1 MTSDSGPPGSAPE
14 TKYAYLRS
22 DGTAYIVAGSAVAGI
37 AAYAYQLLGGRTL
50 GAEAFAPVSVLLT
63 IHFLTF
69 IVLLLPIEQL
79 IVRRLTIDRTNAG
92 IPARAYWLG
101 GLTVVGATLFAWL
114 GNDAYLNGD
123 RRFILFTTLTVAGHF
138 LYSAARGHLAGWRRF
153 RAYGLSSGAASI
165 LRLAIAVAVTIV
177 HPSASGFALGLVIG
191 PAIVMLWRPFKP
203 VAVHRREL
211 DPRERES
218 MTERGLLA
226 GLVLAAAASQ
236 ALLLGGPLIVGFLG
250 GSAVEMSIAFAA
262 FTLGRAPLTFGYN
275 LLARVLPPFTEM
287 AARGEREELR
297 SWARGMA
304 WAAVGLSVVAGLLG
318 WFLGP
323 WVIEAAFGS
332 EFVPTSFAAC
342 VIAVG
347 VVLAGAGLFVGQ
359 ILVARNQPARLG
371 IAWLSGVVAASAAVL
386 LAMGLDAVSRVGLGF
401 AVGEVIALIALVT
414 GAVAVGEAAPYRRGT
429 TAAYAMAK
437 RTLDIGVSLL
447 LGILTLPIVVLAA
460 IAVRLDS
467 PGPIFFRQVRLGR
480 HLRPFGMLK
489 IRSMRA
495 DADESVFAEHLA
507 ELQASRHSDTA
518 ATIRIEDDQRVTRV
532 GHFIRKWSI
541 DELPNLWNVLEG
553 SMSLVGPRPL
563 VGSEAELVGI
573 ESTRFKTRPGITGL
587 AQVEGRDTISIEERT
602 ALDEEYV
609 ANQSMSLDLSILRRT
624 VTTVFHGGGD

>member
-1 MTSDSGPPGSAPE
+1 MTSDTLVSKPAPE
-14 TKYAYLRS
+14 TRYAYVRS

-63 IHFLTF
+63 VHFLTF

-79 IVRRLTIDRTNAG
+79 VVRRLTIDRNQSG

-101 GLTVVGATLFAWL
+101 AATLVGSTLFAWL
-114 GNDAYLNGD
+114 GNDAYMNGD
-123 RRFILFTTLTVAGHF
+123 RRFIGFTALTVAGHF

-153 RAYGLSSGAASI
+153 RAYGISSGGASL
-165 LRLAIAVAVTIV
+165 LRFAIALAVTIV

-203 VAVHRREL
+203 VAVRRRAL
-211 DPRERES
+211 DLRERQT
-218 MTERGLLA
+218 MTERGLLS

-250 GSAVEMSIAFAA
+250 GSAVEISIAFAA

-304 WAAVGLSVVAGLLG
+304 WAAVGLSVVAAFLG

-323 WVIEAAFGS
+323 WVIGAAFGS
-332 EFVPTSFAAC
+332 EFVPTSFAAG

-371 IAWLSGVVAASAAVL
+371 IAWLSGVVAAGAAVVS
-386 LAMGLDAVSRVGLGF
+386 AIGLDAVSRVGLGF
-401 AVGEVIALIALVT
+401 AVGEVVALIALVT
-414 GAVAVGEAAPYRRGT
+414 GAVSTGEAEPYRRGS

-437 RTLDIGVSLL
+437 RTLDIGVALL
-447 LGILTLPIVVLAA
+447 LGIVTLPIVALAA
-460 IAVRLDS
+460 VAVRLDS

-480 HLRPFGMLK
+480 NLRPFGMMK
-489 IRSMRA
+489 IRTMTA
-495 DADESVFAEHLA
+495 DADESVFARHLA
-507 ELQASRHSDTA
+507 VMQASRHSDAT
-518 ATIRIEDDQRVTRV
+518 ATIRIDDDDRVTRV
-532 GHFIRKWSI
+532 GHFLRRWSI

-563 VGSEAELVGI
+563 VEAEAELVNI
-573 ESTRFKTRPGITGL
+573 ESPRFNAKPGITGL
-587 AQVEGRDTISIEERT
+587 AQVEGRDTISMEQRT
-602 ALDEEYV
+602 ALDERYV
-609 ANQSMSLDLSILRRT
+609 ANRSMPLDLSILRRT
-624 VTTVFHGGGD
+624 FSTVIGGGGD